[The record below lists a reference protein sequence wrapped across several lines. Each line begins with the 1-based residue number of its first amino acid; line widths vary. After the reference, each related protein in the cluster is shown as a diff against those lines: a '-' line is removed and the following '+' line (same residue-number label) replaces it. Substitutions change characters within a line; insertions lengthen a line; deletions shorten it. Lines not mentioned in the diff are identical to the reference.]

1 MTDSDE
7 LMDALPGFSTECHKK
22 RDYFEFC
29 QNTKDECK
37 STSSHSL
44 LFNFH
49 TIFEF
54 RFSD

>member
-1 MTDSDE
+1 MTDSD
-7 LMDALPGFSTECHKK
+7 LMDAFPGFSTKCHKR

-29 QNTKDECK
+29 HNTKDECK

-49 TIFEF
+49 TLFEF
-54 RFSD
+54 QFSD